1 MFVTSPMATQILRKC
16 YAFITWNCESRFTA
30 DRGSSTRQYANK
42 LFELQF
48 HSHYSSAADLWTFK
62 NTSEWMSSKTIGDQI
77 VGEILKQSNIYRTW
91 ITCTPVIYF
100 FFELDLDKYK
110 T

>member
-1 MFVTSPMATQILRKC
+1 
-16 YAFITWNCESRFTA
+16 
-30 DRGSSTRQYANK
+30 
-42 LFELQF
+42 
-48 HSHYSSAADLWTFK
+48 
-62 NTSEWMSSKTIGDQI
+62 MSSKTIGDQI
-77 VGEILKQSNIYRTW
+77 VSEIRKQSNLYRTW